1 MVWTGQVDGDIVA
14 VNSVLRLGP
23 IIALTLY
30 HWHCPRTLRFTAIPH
45 NERLYTLPLDA
56 AVSVVSHL
64 ARLNSS

>member
-1 MVWTGQVDGDIVA
+1 VVWTVDGDIVA

-30 HWHCPRTLRFTAIPH
+30 HWHRPRMRFTAIPH